1 MALKKQGQV
10 MRRIK
15 TNATPVP
22 MPTRKPNRAPG
33 SATPVPMP
41 TREPNYGKGR
51 AAKPKQLGPKKPP
64 KKASGG
70 EILGK
75 VAKEVGKAA
84 ISPIIAAG
92 RATTLPYR
100 AANKVGKRAK
110 NAAIPKRIV
119 KRAGNGRMSAK

>member
-51 AAKPKQLGPKKPP
+51 TAKPKQLGPKKPP

-75 VAKEVGKAA
+75 FAKEVGKAA

-92 RATTLPYR
+92 RTGELAYR
-100 AANKVGKRAK
+100 AAKLPQKAIK
-110 NAAIPKRIV
+110 KAATPKR

>member
-22 MPTRKPNRAPG
+22 MPRRTVPRAPG

-51 AAKPKQLGPKKPP
+51 PVMPPGKQLGPKKPKRMPSITTTKP
-64 KKASGG
+64 KRESSGP
-70 EILGK
+70 LK
-75 VAKEVGKAA
+75 
-84 ISPIIAAG
+84 P
-92 RATTLPYR
+92 
-100 AANKVGKRAK
+100 KRAPARRK
-110 NAAIPKRIV
+110 MI
-119 KRAGNGRMSAK
+119 

>member
-1 MALKKQGQV
+1 MPSKKDMPAV
-10 MRRIK
+10 RRK
-15 TNATPVP
+15 KLPGTPVP
-22 MPTRKPNRAPG
+22 MPKRTIPRAPG

-51 AAKPKQLGPKKPP
+51 TAKPKQLGPKKPP

-75 VAKEVGKAA
+75 FAKEVGKVA

-92 RATTLPYR
+92 RTGELAYR
-100 AANKVGKRAK
+100 AAKLPQRAIK
-110 NAAIPKRIV
+110 KAATPKR

>member
-51 AAKPKQLGPKKPP
+51 TAKPKQLGPKKP

-84 ISPIIAAG
+84 VSPIIAAG
-92 RATTLPYR
+92 RAATLPYR

>member
-1 MALKKQGQV
+1 

-22 MPTRKPNRAPG
+22 MPRRTVPRAPG

-51 AAKPKQLGPKKPP
+51 TAKPKQLGPKKP

-75 VAKEVGKAA
+75 FAKEVGKAA

-92 RATTLPYR
+92 RTGELAYR
-100 AANKVGKRAK
+100 AAKLPQRAIK
-110 NAAIPKRIV
+110 KAATPKR